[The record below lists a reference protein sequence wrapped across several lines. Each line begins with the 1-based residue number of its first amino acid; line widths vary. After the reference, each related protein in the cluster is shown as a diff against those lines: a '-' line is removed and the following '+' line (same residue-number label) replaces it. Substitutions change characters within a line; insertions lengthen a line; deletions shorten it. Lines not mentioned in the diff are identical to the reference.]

1 MMRARGRLGRYT
13 EGQVWRIPQK
23 EESGFDCQGTGQ
35 PLKNLKQERGM
46 DRSSFEHIIL
56 AVSERVNLEG

>member
-1 MMRARGRLGRYT
+1 M
-13 EGQVWRIPQK
+13 WWIPQK